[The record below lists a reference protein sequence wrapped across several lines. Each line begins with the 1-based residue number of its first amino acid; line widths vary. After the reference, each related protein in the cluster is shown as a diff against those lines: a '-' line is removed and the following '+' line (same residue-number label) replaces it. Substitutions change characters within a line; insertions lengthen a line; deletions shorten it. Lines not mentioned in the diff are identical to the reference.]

1 MGLTPGFSNG
11 EISMGIASFHSQ
23 QLLLTPREI

>member
-11 EISMGIASFHSQ
+11 KISMGIASFHGQ
-23 QLLLTPREI
+23 QLLLIPLEI